1 MKILFLSD
9 NFPPETN
16 APAARTY
23 EHAVRWVRAGH
34 QVTVITCAPNFPE
47 GVVHPGY
54 KNYFHHVEVM
64 SGIRV
69 VRVKTYITANE
80 GFLRRT
86 LDYMSF
92 MLSSVLAGLFEKRP
106 DVLVATSPQ
115 FFCACAGWLLSV
127 LRGLPFVFELRDLW
141 PATILAVGAM
151 KRGCVIRLL
160 EWIELFLYRH
170 ADGIVSL
177 TEAFKKDLVSRGIP
191 ETKIAVIT
199 NGADL
204 QHFIP
209 VMKDT
214 DLASQ
219 IEVNG
224 KFVVGYIGTH
234 GLTHGLETVLEA
246 AKLLK
251 DEPSIVLMFVG
262 AGADKAHLQ
271 QKAQQE
277 GISNALFL
285 QHQPK
290 DRMSR
295 LWSVCDLALIP
306 LKNQEVFRAVIPSK
320 LFEAMAMGVPIVMSI
335 PEGEATEVLKK
346 CGAGVVVPPEN
357 PAAMAEAIR
366 CLMHDN
372 VQRASLG
379 ANGIRTAGHYSRE
392 KQAHIMLSV
401 LDAVARNK
409 CNLLIEKIV
418 R

>member
-54 KNYFHHVEVM
+54 KNYFHHVELM
-64 SGIRV
+64 AGIRV
-69 VRVKTYITANE
+69 IRVKTYITANE
-80 GFLRRT
+80 GFLWRT

-92 MLSSVLAGLFEKRP
+92 MFSSVLAGLFEKRP

-151 KRGCVIRLL
+151 KRGFVIRLL

-177 TEAFKKDLVSRGIP
+177 TEAFKKDLVGRGVS

-204 QHFIP
+204 EHFIP
-209 VMKDT
+209 VMKDI

-219 IEVNG
+219 IDVDG
-224 KFVVGYIGTH
+224 KFVVGYVGTH

-271 QKAQQE
+271 QKAREE

-290 DRMSR
+290 DRMPR

-306 LKNQEVFRAVIPSK
+306 LKNQEIFRTVIPSK

-335 PEGEATEVLKK
+335 PEGEATEVLKR
-346 CGAGVVVPPEN
+346 CGAGVDVPPEN
-357 PAAMAEAIR
+357 PGAMAEAIR
-366 CLMHDN
+366 CLMRDN
-372 VQRASLG
+372 VQRASLR
-379 ANGIRTAGHYSRE
+379 ANGIRMAGHYSRE
-392 KQAHIMLSV
+392 NQANNMLSV

-418 R
+418 G